1 MNRKKRVLLRA
12 PLLTISGYGVHSRQI
27 FDYLSR
33 RSDIDLTVQ
42 LLSWGH
48 TSWMIESSLEDG
60 MIGKIMMCSKEIKAP
75 YDLSVQVQLPDE
87 WDHKLAHKNIGISA
101 FVETDV
107 CNKTWIDRCNLMTKV
122 IVPSTFIT
130 KTIQR
135 TALLTTPVAVVPEHF
150 NSNIT
155 KSEKCD
161 LTLSRKFNFLIL
173 GQLTG
178 NTIETDRKNT
188 MNMIKWTCETFSDNP
203 QVGIVLKT
211 NVGRTTLRDRSVTIE
226 TIKNVLKQ
234 VRTGLHPKVE
244 LVHGNMSSK
253 EIAGLYNHDRIKCLL
268 SATHGEGFGLPLIDA
283 ASAGMPIIATGWSGH
298 MEFLEKEYIS
308 SLKYTLGPIPEARV
322 DNRIF
327 MKGARWAYVD
337 EKEFKKKLLDVYR
350 NYKGKKSKAKKLQ
363 NKIIN
368 NFSKSAVFKIYDEA
382 FDNLI

>member
-1 MNRKKRVLLRA
+1 MNAKKRVLLRA

-33 RSDIDLTVQ
+33 RSDIELSVQ

-48 TSWMIESSLEDG
+48 TSWMLDPNLEDG
-60 MIGKIMMCSKEIKAP
+60 MIGKIMRCSKEMKPP

-87 WDHKLAHKNIGISA
+87 WDHKLAYKNIGVSA
-101 FVETDV
+101 FVETDI
-107 CNKTWIDRCNLMTKV
+107 CNKTWVDKCNLMTKV

-135 TALLTTPVAVVPEHF
+135 TSPLSTPVTVVPEHF
-150 NSNIT
+150 NTNII
-155 KSEKCD
+155 KKEKCD
-161 LTLSRKFNFLIL
+161 ISLSKKFNFLIL

-188 MNMIKWTCETFSDNP
+188 MNMIKWTCEAFSDNP

-211 NVGRTTLRDRSVTIE
+211 NVGRTTLRDRKVTVE
-226 TIKNVLKQ
+226 TIKNVLRQ
-234 VRTGLHPKVE
+234 VRPGLCPKIE
-244 LVHGNMSSK
+244 LVHGRMTSK
-253 EIAGLYNHDRIKCLL
+253 EIAGLYNHDQIKCLL
-268 SATHGEGFGLPLIDA
+268 SATHGEGFGLPLVDA
-283 ASAGMPIIATGWSGH
+283 AAAGMPIIATGWSGH

-308 SLKYTLGPIPEARV
+308 SLKYTIGAIPDSRV

-327 MKGARWAYVD
+327 MKGAQWAYVD

-368 NFSKSAVFKIYDEA
+368 NFSRKAVFKIYDKA
-382 FDNLI
+382 LDSLI